1 MLNHEKQKKQNTFN
15 FYFKASSFFLGA
27 SMEVLLFAALVKHPV
42 NHRTQVE
49 KQTVAAAPLR

>member
-1 MLNHEKQKKQNTFN
+1 MKNKKKQNTFN

-27 SMEVLLFAALVKHPV
+27 SMEVLVFAALVKHPV

-49 KQTVAAAPLR
+49 KQIVAAVPLK